1 MEYIPVTRSLN
12 QAVEILDTTQKDKEH
27 NMVYSREYDVDALM
41 SAISTALLI
50 LRARIARRESI

>member
-1 MEYIPVTRSLN
+1 MEYIPVTKSLN
-12 QAVEILDTTQKDKEH
+12 QAVEILDTTQKDEEH

-50 LRARIARRESI
+50 LRARIARKHL